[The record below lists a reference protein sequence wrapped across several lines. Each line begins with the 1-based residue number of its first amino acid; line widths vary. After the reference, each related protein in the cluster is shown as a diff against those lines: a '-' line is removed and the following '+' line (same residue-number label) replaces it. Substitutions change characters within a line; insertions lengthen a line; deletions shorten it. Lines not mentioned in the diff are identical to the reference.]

1 MEVVSSIIYLV
12 ITRNFWQ
19 KKRSVWYSSEIRTLC
34 LIKWLS
40 EMLEKNKVL
49 AQMKKQKVRFLKNL
63 FGTFYQA
70 WTTYFWRVL
79 TFIEALRQTTL
90 SIIVCVLFA
99 FSHFFHPLHIYFYT
113 ILPLFSIW
121 RTSVQCSQQGYV
133 LKKGNEWHIYFWN
146 PNSYILYFEEMQ
158 QKNLKNFLLHFL
170 LNFLNHKM
178 LEWQFQKKK

>member
-1 MEVVSSIIYLV
+1 M
-12 ITRNFWQ
+12 
-19 KKRSVWYSSEIRTLC
+19 
-34 LIKWLS
+34 
-40 EMLEKNKVL
+40 
-49 AQMKKQKVRFLKNL
+49 
-63 FGTFYQA
+63 
-70 WTTYFWRVL
+70 L

-90 SIIVCVLFA
+90 SIIACVLFA

-158 QKNLKNFLLHFL
+158 QKNFL

-178 LEWQFQKKK
+178 LEWQFQKKKIYIFGRLLPSLYLFYTITLLIYNFLCTHSTHVKNSFI

>member
-1 MEVVSSIIYLV
+1 
-12 ITRNFWQ
+12 
-19 KKRSVWYSSEIRTLC
+19 
-34 LIKWLS
+34 
-40 EMLEKNKVL
+40 MLEKNKVL
-49 AQMKKQKVRFLKNL
+49 AKMKKQNVRFLKNL

-90 SIIVCVLFA
+90 SIIACVLFA
-99 FSHFFHPLHIYFYT
+99 FSHFFFHPLHIYFYT

-146 PNSYILYFEEMQ
+146 PNSYVLYFEEIQ
-158 QKNLKNFLLHFL
+158 QKNSKNFLLHFL

-178 LEWQFQKKK
+178 LEWQFQKKINIFGRLLPSLYLFYTITLLIYNFLCTHSTHVKNSFI